1 MGRRSFPGGVEG
13 CTVRGA
19 MRHRLLLLTLL
30 LALPGL
36 QCAEAT
42 YDEGDVPGVGDGSK
56 KDDAAPVE
64 DLGDKDAAVP
74 TEDLGGGEDIVTPTP
89 DVVASEDLGVD
100 AGTEGD
106 AVSIDTGALDSGSPD
121 VGGQDTGVIDTGVVD
136 TGVVDSGVVDTG
148 VRDTGP
154 VDTGPIDTGVVPD
167 TGTTYPPILC
177 PLLGTPIP
185 ITCRSRDGLPPCC
198 GPAGIC
204 FCQQSSPFGPLC
216 LPCS

>member
-1 MGRRSFPGGVEG
+1 
-13 CTVRGA
+13 

-56 KDDAAPVE
+56 KDDAAPTE
-64 DLGDKDAAVP
+64 DLGEKDASIP
-74 TEDLGGGEDIVTPTP
+74 TEDLGGGDDVVAPDP

-100 AGTEGD
+100 AGTESDVG
-106 AVSIDTGALDSGSPD
+106 SIDVVTVDSGAPD
-121 VGGQDTGVIDTGVVD
+121 VGGQDTGVIDTGVRD
-136 TGVVDSGVVDTG
+136 TGVIDTG

-154 VDTGPIDTGVVPD
+154 VDTGPVDTGVVVD
-167 TGTTYPPILC
+167 TGGTFPPILC

-185 ITCRSRDGLPPCC
+185 ITCRSRNGLRPCC
-198 GPAGIC
+198 GIGGAC
-204 FCQQSSPFGPLC
+204 FCEQVSPFGPLC